1 MSNFEDSFTPA
12 LAVVLSA
19 LEELSC
25 SSLDRFDDQKLLD
38 TQSELAEA
46 RRRLDATAARV
57 AGIVD
62 HRSRP
67 ELGSTGLAQRTGYRT
82 PEKLIQHLT
91 GSTARDASTLVT
103 VGVIMR
109 EAVVV
114 GDQPSWLRAVGAAV
128 AAGSLSVAAAEAI
141 RNGLGKP
148 SEHVTVDQLRDAVD
162 SLLLEAIV
170 LDADRLFQHAR
181 DLRDA
186 LDAEGVAD
194 RERRIHDQRGVRRAR
209 RPDGS
214 LRITIDTDLESGA
227 YLDDLLDK
235 MISPR
240 RGGPRFIT
248 EDDRLREQ
256 AIIDDPRTVPQLL
269 HDGLFGVVRI
279 GVNADNSESR
289 AIVGSRQPSVRVL
302 VRGDSIVS
310 GTDFG
315 RIEITGMP
323 GSGETAAV
331 TAVSIETVERIACA
345 EGTITVGFDSDG
357 QVLNLGREQR
367 LFTAAQRIALAAR
380 DGGCRWTD
388 CYRPPSWTEAHHS
401 QHWHADSGRT
411 DVADGILLCRHHHML
426 LHNNH
431 WDITRDGADY
441 WLTPPVDV
449 EPTQSPRLLPTKSAA
464 LRDLL
469 GAVAGTRRAD

>member
-1 MSNFEDSFTPA
+1 MSTFEDAFTPA

-19 LEELSC
+19 LAELDTASA
-25 SSLDRFDDQKLLD
+25 SLESFDDQRILD
-38 TQSELAEA
+38 TQASLGEA
-46 RRRLDATAARV
+46 RRRLDAASARI

-62 HRSRP
+62 HRSRR
-67 ELGSTGLAQRTGYRT
+67 ELGSLGLAQRTGYRT

-109 EAVVV
+109 EASAPTPEFV
-114 GDQPSWLRAVGAAV
+114 DPSPWLRSVGLAV
-128 AAGSLSVAAAEAI
+128 AAGSISVAAAEAI

-148 SEHVTVDQLRDAVD
+148 SEHVTVDQLRAAVD
-162 SLLLEAIV
+162 DLLLDALV
-170 LDADRLFQHAR
+170 LDADKLHQHAR
-181 DLRDA
+181 DVRDA

-194 RERRIHDQRGVRRAR
+194 RELRIHDQRSLRRVR

-214 LRITIDTDLESGA
+214 LRIILDMDLESGA
-227 YLDDLLDK
+227 FVDDLLDK

-240 RGGPRFIT
+240 RGGPRFVT
-248 EDDRLREQ
+248 EEDRLREQ
-256 AIIDDPRTVPQLL
+256 AIVDDPRTVPQLL
-269 HDGLFGVVRI
+269 LDGFVGVVRI
-279 GVNADNSESR
+279 GVDADTTESR

-302 VRGDSIVS
+302 VNLEALES
-310 GTDFG
+310 GEGFG
-315 RIEITGMP
+315 RIESTGVP

-331 TAVSIETVERIACA
+331 TAVSIETIERIACSD
-345 EGTITVGFDSDG
+345 GTITVGFDADG

-367 LFTAAQRIALAAR
+367 LFSSAQRIALAAR

-388 CYRPPSWTEAHHS
+388 CDRPPSWTEAHHS
-401 QHWHADSGRT
+401 QHWQADSGRT

-431 WDITRDGADY
+431 WGITRDGTDY
-441 WLTPPVDV
+441 WLTPPTDVD
-449 EPTQSPRLLPTKSAA
+449 PTRTPRLLPSHSAA

-469 GAVAGTRRAD
+469 GAR